1 MFLCRNS
8 HYFYLNLK
16 TNSKKYFVSKVWF
29 SGIKNLLLYFIFVF
43 SIERRK
49 FICFFSCFPLK
60 NVVNGRKFV
69 ENAKKKWQMQWKRNV
84 NEFTSNKKKTK
95 QVQWYMVVQK
105 LVAIVFIL
113 NSCSFMH
120 TFIVPS
126 EIYIAPQRAI
136 PWNLIKLS

>member
-1 MFLCRNS
+1 MKESL
-8 HYFYLNLK
+8 LK
-16 TNSKKYFVSKVWF
+16 MRKK
-29 SGIKNLLLYFIFVF
+29 
-43 SIERRK
+43 R
-49 FICFFSCFPLK
+49 
-60 NVVNGRKFV
+60 
-69 ENAKKKWQMQWKRNV
+69 QMQWKRNV

-105 LVAIVFIL
+105 LVAIVSIS

-136 PWNLIKLS
+136 PFPWNLIKL